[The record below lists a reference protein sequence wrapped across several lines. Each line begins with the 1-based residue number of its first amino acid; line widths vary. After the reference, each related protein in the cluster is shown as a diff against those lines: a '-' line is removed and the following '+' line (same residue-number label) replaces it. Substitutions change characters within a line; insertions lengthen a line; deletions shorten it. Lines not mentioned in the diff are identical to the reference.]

1 MLTTETSA
9 TSTQRETESVI
20 LISES
25 SGELSPTPSALRIQD
40 PEPSDFSKNSSSH
53 EGLSQFLTSPSS
65 PSHHPSPS
73 SFFVPSSEAPTPEHS
88 SEAASSSPTKEC
100 GTRGGMPDVFQ
111 QDEDGDT

>member
-9 TSTQRETESVI
+9 TSTQRETEAVI

-40 PEPSDFSKNSSSH
+40 PEPSDFSTNSSSH

-65 PSHHPSPS
+65 QEP
-73 SFFVPSSEAPTPEHS
+73 SFFVPSSEAPTAAPEHS